1 MRLEMEGI
9 DRLRNIIRTRP
20 DIAVRALAEGLYTEA
35 NLIMTRSKAD
45 FVPVDLGT
53 LRGSGHVQD
62 PETDRTK
69 VTVTMGYGG
78 AASAY
83 ALVQHERTDYHHTVG
98 QAKYLE
104 QPVLEAAG
112 GLGNRIGRRVGK
124 RLET

>member
-53 LRGSGHVQD
+53 LRG
-62 PETDRTK
+62 TDRTK